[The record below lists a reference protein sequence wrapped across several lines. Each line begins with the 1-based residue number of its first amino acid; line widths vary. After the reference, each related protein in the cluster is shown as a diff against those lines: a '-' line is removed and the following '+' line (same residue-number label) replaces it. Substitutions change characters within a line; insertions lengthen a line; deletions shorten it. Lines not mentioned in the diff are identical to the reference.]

1 MANNGPMPEYLFRIT
16 VPTAGGNNQAV
27 ELSPVDAYTFLT
39 HDFSSVN
46 FPNNNDAILQ
56 PKIQVLYN
64 DNFLVVLNEIPPL
77 NRNITHNAK
86 FYEDTISD
94 DFTIQVP
101 TVPLH
106 VFRYIAEVDKQKGG
120 NFVKQYIEEYTTK
133 KAAGQDVYNPF
144 SDRNNNKNWKSVSR
158 NRKNMVLGKTQKLRS
173 RKTRKNRR

>member
-1 MANNGPMPEYLFRIT
+1 MANNGPMPEYVFRIT
-16 VPTAGGNNQAV
+16 VPTAGGNNQPV

-46 FPNNNDAILQ
+46 YPNNNDAILQ
-56 PKIQVLYN
+56 PKIQVLHN
-64 DNFLVVLNEIPPL
+64 DNFLVVLTEIPPH
-77 NRNITHNAK
+77 NRNVTRNAM
-86 FYEDTISD
+86 FYEDKISD
-94 DFTIQVP
+94 DFTVQVP

-106 VFRYIAEVDKQKGG
+106 VFRYIAEIDKQKGG
-120 NFVKQYIEEYTTK
+120 NFVKQYLKEYTAK

-158 NRKNMVLGKTQKLRS
+158 NRKNMVLGKMRKLRS

>member
-56 PKIQVLYN
+56 PKIQVLHN

-77 NRNITHNAK
+77 NRNITHNAMRIQSAM
-86 FYEDTISD
+86 IS
-94 DFTIQVP
+94 
-101 TVPLH
+101 
-106 VFRYIAEVDKQKGG
+106 
-120 NFVKQYIEEYTTK
+120 QYKYL
-133 KAAGQDVYNPF
+133 PSHSMF
-144 SDRNNNKNWKSVSR
+144 SDILRKLINKKEAILSNNILKSILLKKQRVKMYIILFQIEIIIR
-158 NRKNMVLGKTQKLRS
+158 IGNHYHGIARIWC
-173 RKTRKNRR
+173 